1 MDKKTNKSIKKFIK
15 LTREKYNGVEKAYIF
30 GSYVKGYS
38 NQNSDID
45 LALVFKELDQ
55 SERFDIQ
62 VQLMLLAS
70 QIDSRIE
77 PHPISHSDFYSDNP
91 FGTEIQKTGLE
102 IVD

>member
-1 MDKKTNKSIKKFIK
+1 MDERTSKAIKQYIK
-15 LTREKYNGVEKAYIF
+15 LIRKKYNGIEKAILF
-30 GSYVKGYS
+30 GSFAKGYY

-45 LALVFKELDQ
+45 LALIFKELDE
-55 SERFDIQ
+55 SERFNVQ

-91 FGTEIQKTGLE
+91 FGVEIQRTGVE
-102 IVD
+102 ISD